1 MPKPFLSLCLNSLML
16 LAAVAVGVTTAAAQ
30 RSDLELL
37 RGQQNSSEAVAERS
51 PYGLQPGKQTI
62 SPLYHLFSATFY
74 LWQNDVAPDVATRGG
89 YALSNPD
96 YFKALYG
103 RYGLF
108 RSFFYGVD
116 RAVRN
121 TKIGRVG
128 YNETFLLDNSGMIVD
143 EVERYHC
150 R

>member
-1 MPKPFLSLCLNSLML
+1 ML
-16 LAAVAVGVTTAAAQ
+16 LAAVVVGLATAAAQ

-37 RGQQNSSEAVAERS
+37 RAQKPTVDSAAPHS

-74 LWQNDVAPDVATRGG
+74 VWQNDLAPDVATSGG
-89 YALSNPD
+89 YAVSNPD
-96 YFKALYG
+96 YFKELYD

-128 YNETFLLDNSGMIVD
+128 YDEMFLLDNNGLILD
-143 EVERYHC
+143 NTERYHC